1 MSASD
6 SVLFDGITARI
17 VTTSRLATQIL
28 ERVGDDPDT
37 PPRRT
42 VVLVHG
48 NVSSALFWQEIMLAL
63 PVDLRVI
70 AVDLRGFGGSG
81 SQPVDA
87 TRGLSDFSD
96 DIAALLRE
104 LDISSAHLVGWSMGG
119 GVAMQYALDHPVLSL
134 TLQAPVSPY
143 GFGGTRRDG
152 SRLTDDDAGC
162 GGGGANPDFVQR
174 LQDRDTTDEAQTS
187 PRSVFRSGYVSA
199 GYSSPHEDVWVASML
214 TTSTATG
221 NYPGDAVASENWPG
235 FGAGGI
241 GVLNTMAPGN
251 FNVAGI
257 VDLDEKP
264 PVLWVHGSADA
275 IVSDASF
282 FDLNHLGALGVIP
295 GWPGADVAPAQE
307 MVSQTRDVLNAYAAA
322 GGRVT
327 ELNWEG
333 VGHSPHLERPEEFCA
348 ALVAHI
354 ESA

>member
-1 MSASD
+1 MSTPETT
-6 SVLFDGITARI
+6 LFDGITSRI
-17 VTTSRLATQIL
+17 VTTSRLATQVL
-28 ERVGDDPDT
+28 ERAGDDSAAS
-37 PPRRT
+37 PRKT
-42 VVLVHG
+42 VVFVHG

-63 PVDLRVI
+63 PIDLRVM

-96 DIAALLRE
+96 DIAALFDE
-104 LDISSAHLVGWSMGG
+104 LGLPSAHLVGWSMGG
-119 GVAMQYALDHPVLSL
+119 GVVMQYALEHPVLSL

-174 LQDRDTTDEAQTS
+174 LQDHDTSADAPTS
-187 PRSVFRSGYVSA
+187 PRSVFCSSYVSA
-199 GYSSPHEDVWVASML
+199 GYSSAHEDVWVESML

-221 NYPGDAVASENWPG
+221 NYPGDATASENWPG
-235 FGAGGI
+235 IAAGGI
-241 GVLNTMAPGN
+241 GVLNTMAPKY
-251 FNVAGI
+251 FNAAGI

-264 PVLWVHGSADA
+264 PVLWVHGTADA

-295 GWPGADVAPAQE
+295 GWPGAEVAPAQE
-307 MVSQTRDVLNAYAAA
+307 MVSQTRDVLDAYAAA
-322 GGRVT
+322 GGAVT

-333 VGHSPHLERPEEFCA
+333 VGHSPHLERPQEFCT
-348 ALVAHI
+348 ALLAHI
-354 ESA
+354 EGA